1 MATVR
6 IYKVAELL
14 NTSSQEVI
22 ALLKRDHGI
31 EVKSASSTIEEVV
44 ARQFV
49 ERLAR
54 QRNISV
60 PSNASFA
67 DTPAPVKGR
76 KPAGKAPEPVKTAPS
91 LPPPRLVKSAKPP
104 APPAVPQ
111 PVEPPPV
118 AVAPPPEAETVLVPP
133 APPAPF
139 IPEPVPAVTPPPV
152 AAPIAHVE
160 PEPVAVQEPMPAVV
174 EPERIEKPE
183 PVAPP
188 QEQPAA
194 ASAPVAP
201 VAEEPATRPGPAPV
215 GDTPATPAFP
225 RPVTA
230 RPGVVVPTGRV
241 APPTIRLRVEDP
253 RTGQAPPAAPRRPIL
268 VRPPAPPPPPPA
280 TGNLSKPAAGA
291 PRPAA
296 GPGTSPRPPQQQR
309 PAAGLAARPPMGGPR
324 PLPSQPVRPPTQQR
338 PGPTPGYRPP
348 PPRPSGPR
356 PAVPGGRRDQAPR
369 PPVQTA
375 PSAPPPVTRTIT
387 LAEGMTVAD
396 LATKLD
402 VKAKDV
408 LKKLLERRMMMTI
421 NSTLD
426 DETATMIARDFG
438 ADVKMQSFEEE
449 LLQVESEEVNPEDK
463 VTRAPVVT
471 VMGHVDHGK
480 TTLLDAIRSARVAER
495 EAGGITQHIG
505 AYSVQ
510 VNDRNVVFLDTP
522 GHEAF
527 TMMRARGARVTDV
540 VVLVVAADDGVMPQ
554 TREAIDHAKA
564 AGVPIL
570 VAINKIDKAD
580 ANPDRVKKELADLGL
595 TPEQWGGS
603 TVMVEVSAKK
613 KQNLELLLEMVLLVT
628 ELSELK
634 ANPKR
639 NASGTVLEAK
649 LDKGRGPVATILVQ
663 DGTLRVGDTLI
674 AGTIVGKVRALIDD
688 RGRQQ
693 KNAGPAT
700 PVEVLG
706 LGGLPAPGDAFQA
719 LTDAAKA
726 RQIAHFRQNQAK
738 EKALGAK
745 GTRLTLESLQAQ
757 IAEGGVKELPIIV
770 KADVLGSAEVLSD
783 TLTKLTDEKVKV
795 RIIHSG
801 VGAIN
806 ESDVLL
812 ASASNAIIIG
822 FNVRPDRNAAEIADR
837 ESVDI
842 RLHSVIYNVVDEMRK
857 AMAGLLEPTFK
868 EVRIGSAAVRD
879 TFKVPKFGTIA
890 GCMVT
895 EGRITRSGDTQAR
908 LLRDNVVV
916 FEGKI
921 GSLRRFKDD
930 VSEVKSGF
938 ECGIGFER
946 FNDIKVGDVIEA
958 FVVER
963 VATPV

>member
-6 IYKVAELL
+6 IYRVAELL

-54 QRNISV
+54 QRNIAV

-67 DTPAPVKGR
+67 DAPVAVKGR
-76 KPAGKAPEPVKTAPS
+76 KPAGKAAEPPKPTAPA
-91 LPPPRLVKSAKPP
+91 LPPPRLVKSAKPLAP
-104 APPAVPQ
+104 SVEAGAAPPA
-111 PVEPPPV
+111 
-118 AVAPPPEAETVLVPP
+118 AAESVLVPAPVPPAVLEPEP
-133 APPAPF
+133 APVHADPVEIPQPA
-139 IPEPVPAVTPPPV
+139 
-152 AAPIAHVE
+152 AAAEDVHVDVREQERE
-160 PEPVAVQEPMPAVV
+160 PEPVAASAP
-174 EPERIEKPE
+174 PE
-183 PVAPP
+183 PVEEAPAP
-188 QEQPAA
+188 ARPVPVRPAAQAPAA
-194 ASAPVAP
+194 AAPPSAP
-201 VAEEPATRPGPAPV
+201 
-215 GDTPATPAFP
+215 P
-225 RPVTA
+225 RPVMPA
-230 RPGVVVPTGRV
+230 PTGRV
-241 APPTIRLRVEDP
+241 VPPTLRLRVEDP
-253 RTGQAPPAAPRRPIL
+253 RTGQAPPAPPRRPML
-268 VRPPAPPPPPPA
+268 VRPPVSTAPPAAA
-280 TGNLSKPAAGA
+280 TGNLS
-291 PRPAA
+291 RPAA
-296 GPGTSPRPPQQQR
+296 PKPAPGGVPPGLRPPQR
-309 PAAGLAARPPMGGPR
+309 PSGLPPRQAPMGGPR
-324 PLPSQPVRPPTQQR
+324 PLPSQPVRPALPPRPGMPAYRPPMQHRPGSQR
-338 PGPTPGYRPP
+338 PG
-348 PPRPSGPR
+348 SS
-356 PAVPGGRRDQAPR
+356 ARRDAQRTVSAP
-369 PPVQTA
+369 VA
-375 PSAPPPVTRTIT
+375 PIAPPPVTRTIT

-408 LKKLLERRMMMTI
+408 LKKLMERRLMMTI

-426 DETATMIARDFG
+426 DETASMIAREFG

-449 LLQVESEEVNPEDK
+449 MLQVEAED
-463 VTRAPVVT
+463 VDDADLVARAPVVT

-505 AYSVQ
+505 AYAVQ

-540 VVLVVAADDGVMPQ
+540 VILVVAADDGVMPQ
-554 TREAIDHAKA
+554 TKEAIDHAKA

-570 VAINKIDKAD
+570 VAINKIDKPN
-580 ANPDRVKKELADLGL
+580 ANADRVKKELSDLGL
-595 TPEQWGGS
+595 TPEQWGGQ

-613 KQNLELLLEMVLLVT
+613 KQNLELLLEMILLVT
-628 ELSELK
+628 ELGELK

-663 DGTLRVGDTLI
+663 DGTLRVGDTFI

-688 RGRQQ
+688 RGRQV
-693 KNAGPAT
+693 KAAPPST

-706 LGGLPAPGDAFQA
+706 LGGLPQPGDAFQA

-726 RQIAHFRQNQAK
+726 RQIALFRQTQAK
-738 EKALGAK
+738 EKALGGK
-745 GTRLTLESLQAQ
+745 GARLTLESLQAQ
-757 IAEGGVKELPIIV
+757 IAEGGMKELPIIV
-770 KADVLGSAEVLSD
+770 KADVQGSAEVLGD
-783 TLTKLTDEKVKV
+783 TLTKLSDEKVKV

-812 ASASNAIIIG
+812 ASASNAIVIG
-822 FNVRPDRNAAEIADR
+822 FNVRPDRNAADVADR
-837 ESVDI
+837 EKVDI
-842 RLHSVIYNVVDEMRK
+842 RLHSVIYNVVDEMKK
-857 AMAGLLEPTFK
+857 AMTGLLDPTFK
-868 EVRIGSAAVRD
+868 EVRLGSAQVRD
-879 TFKVPKFGTIA
+879 IFKVPKFGTIA

-895 EGRITRSGDTQAR
+895 DGRITRAGDTTAR
-908 LLRDNVVV
+908 LVRDNVVV
-916 FEGKI
+916 YEGKI

-930 VSEVKSGF
+930 VSEVKAGF
-938 ECGIGFER
+938 ECGIGFDR